1 MNDQRGTEKKN
12 QTQSNPASERQIL
25 AREQALRAW
34 FTRDADPL
42 LAQIDGLD
50 IGWAGVQRWATARM
64 PPPTAGP
71 HLDLACG
78 YATFLAQL
86 GWRYP
91 IARLL
96 GLNID
101 FDGPHALARPLLA
114 QAGVAAALLQADARR
129 LPFADGSLG
138 SVSCFLGLQDVE
150 IGFGPQGARDAV
162 AAAVRV
168 LRPSGVLSLLDEFPF
183 QRFDALLDGLPV
195 TLIDRDERELDVRWN
210 RRVAERALPL
220 YAAGWVAQAR
230 PVDAAAEARL
240 FEETHARMAAEMER
254 QLADRGYFVPFGPVR
269 MVLARKRDSG
279 NMIEQAHPD
288 DVPVILAVINASNRA
303 AFRNIIPQPH
313 FREPILSPEELLDD
327 FQGMTF
333 YVCRSKGSI
342 VGVAALHVESLDAG
356 KIRWV
361 YVLPAHQRQGVGTAL
376 VTHVE
381 RQAKELG
388 LSRLW
393 LVTAEK
399 ATWAI
404 SLYQKLGYALR
415 ERIERPWGFNV
426 AMEKEL

>member
-1 MNDQRGTEKKN
+1 MSKHLRRDEKHQKPGD
-12 QTQSNPASERQIL
+12 PASERHVL

-50 IGWAGVQRWATARM
+50 IGWGGVQRWATARM
-64 PPPTAGP
+64 PPPTAGS

-91 IARLL
+91 TARLV

-114 QAGVAAALLQADARR
+114 QAGVTAALLQADARR

-138 SVSCFLGLQDVE
+138 SVSCFLGLQDIE
-150 IGFGPQGARDAV
+150 IGFGPQGVRDAV
-162 AAAVRV
+162 AEAVRV
-168 LRPSGVLSLLDEFPF
+168 LRPHGVLTLLDEFSF
-183 QRFDALLDGLPV
+183 QRFDALLEELPV
-195 TLIDRDERELDVRWN
+195 AVIDRGERELDVRWD

-230 PVDAAAEARL
+230 PADPAAETNLYAA
-240 FEETHARMAAEMER
+240 THARMAAEMER
-254 QLADRGYFVPFGPVR
+254 QLAEQGYFVPFGPVR
-269 MVLARKRDSG
+269 MLPARKEDG
-279 NMIEQAHPD
+279 NMIGQAHPE
-288 DVPVILAVINASNRA
+288 DVPEILAVINASNRA
-303 AFRNIIPQPH
+303 AFRDIIPQPY
-313 FREPILSPEELLDD
+313 FKEPFLSLEQLLDD
-327 FQGMTF
+327 FQRMNVYAYT
-333 YVCRSKGSI
+333 SKGSI
-342 VGVAALHVESLDAG
+342 VGVAALVVESLDAG

-361 YVLPAHQRQGVGTAL
+361 YVLPGHQRQGIGTAL
-376 VTHVE
+376 LAHVE
-381 RQAKELG
+381 RQARELG
-388 LSRLW
+388 LRRLW
-393 LVTAEK
+393 LVTSEE

-404 SLYQKLGYALR
+404 SLYQRLGYASS

-426 AMEKEL
+426 LMEKEL